1 MGILSN
7 WPNHH
12 PKKRANF
19 WLRTVCSSTK
29 DFPSSKL
36 TSKTFKNRVLA
47 SNSEHHL
54 GHSKASR
61 NWHSHLSHGCS
72 TLRPASIFLYKRAP
86 WNPYFLWGELCHSPP
101 GHVFLMGFSSWGSCE
116 CNGRGDGSECHGPCG
131 SIWNSAAG
139 SDGNTDDSQ
148 KHLETD
154 LDTTY

>member
-19 WLRTVCSSTK
+19 WLRTACSSTK

-101 GHVFLMGFSSWGSCE
+101 GHDSRWVSTAEARASAMDEVMAQNVTVPVAASETPPQDLME
-116 CNGRGDGSECHGPCG
+116 TQT
-131 SIWNSAAG
+131 ILK
-139 SDGNTDDSQ
+139 NTW
-148 KHLETD
+148 KLI
-154 LDTTY
+154 